1 MNVQPDQ
8 RFLRLIRLIC
18 LSLSNAKQTKFS
30 TILVALC
37 WLRATRGSKFAGNKP
52 SNIGVTSG
60 QLAPCPDTPNCVN
73 SQSENPLHRIKPIAY
88 SSTPE
93 QAMAD
98 LKTLIENLEQGK
110 IITNTKNYLYI
121 EFTSSFWGFVDDV
134 EFLIDTNTQVI
145 QVRSASRLGKSDL
158 GVNRKRVEM
167 IRTKFEQ
174 LQKLN

>member
-1 MNVQPDQ
+1 MNVQQ
-8 RFLRLIRLIC
+8 QKRFLRLIRLIC
-18 LSLSNAKQTKFS
+18 LSLSNAKPTTFS
-30 TILVALC
+30 TVLVALC
-37 WLRATRGSKFAGNKP
+37 WIGATRGSKFAGTKP
-52 SNIGVTSG
+52 STIGVRSG

-73 SQSENPLHRIKPIAY
+73 SQSGNPLHRIKPIVY

-98 LKTLIENLEQGK
+98 LKTLIENLEQAK

-134 EFLIDTNTQVI
+134 EFLIDTNIQVI